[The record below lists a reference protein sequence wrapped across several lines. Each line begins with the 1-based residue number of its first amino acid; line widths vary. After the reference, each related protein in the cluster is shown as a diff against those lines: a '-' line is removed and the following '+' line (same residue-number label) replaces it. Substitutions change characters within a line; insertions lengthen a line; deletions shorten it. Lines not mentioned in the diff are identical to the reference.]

1 MGRKS
6 VKENKSIY
14 QTTREEL
21 GLTRERAAEMIP
33 GFSPERIE
41 KIENE
46 RVQIRPEDVKM
57 IAEAYRRPGL
67 CNYYCSQEC
76 PIGIG
81 KTPRVERKELL
92 QIVVE
97 TLNGVNRINAIQGP
111 TAGNRGG
118 RSHHGGRNGGLRGNP
133 ADAGPAA
140 GFRLHAAAVAGGADG
155 QAGKDEGAL
164 KMSGRLTKAIAGR
177 WRLLAGGHGSLSPC
191 GCLAEE
197 RRRCFRT
204 GYTTWCCRR
213 R

>member
-14 QTTREEL
+14 QITREEL

-81 KTPRVERKELL
+81 RTPRVERKELL

-97 TLNGVNRINAIQGP
+97 TLNGVNRINRYKDRLLEIAEDGAITDDEFQDFGDIKEVLDKLQVSVS
-111 TAGNRGG
+111 T
-118 RSHHGGRNGGLRGNP
+118 LKLWLEEQT
-133 ADAGPAA
+133 AA
-140 GFRLHAAAVAGGADG
+140 GSLEKGA
-155 QAGKDEGAL
+155 
-164 KMSGRLTKAIAGR
+164 
-177 WRLLAGGHGSLSPC
+177 
-191 GCLAEE
+191 
-197 RRRCFRT
+197 F
-204 GYTTWCCRR
+204 
-213 R
+213 